1 MNVSSYAHNGVKK
14 PYSFERLS
22 SPDGEK
28 ELGAPLER
36 YGAAKLAGIHHT
48 QSLQRL
54 LINESIYVNCCHPG
68 AVASDF
74 NRDVVSTY
82 GVIAG
87 YFLALLEKLFFQ
99 PVQVGALTQLY
110 LAASPEVESKSIK
123 GEYLWPVAKIHTS
136 AATSLARDQ
145 AEQKKYWDWSEGV
158 VTAALKRVD

>member
-1 MNVSSYAHNGVKK
+1 MNVSSYAHNFLKK
-14 PYSFERLS
+14 RYSFERLS
-22 SPDGEK
+22 SSDGEK
-28 ELGAPLER
+28 ELKTPLER
-36 YGAAKLAGIHHT
+36 YGAAKTAGIHHT

-74 NRDVVSTY
+74 NRDVASTY
-82 GVIAG
+82 GKIVG
-87 YFLALLEKLFFQ
+87 YLLVLLEKLFFQ